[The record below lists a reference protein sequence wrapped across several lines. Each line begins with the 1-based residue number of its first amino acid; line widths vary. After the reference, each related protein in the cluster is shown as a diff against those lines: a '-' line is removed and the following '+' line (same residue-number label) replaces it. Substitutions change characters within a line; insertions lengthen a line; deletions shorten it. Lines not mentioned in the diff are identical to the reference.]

1 MTQHGR
7 RPSSSL
13 PASGATPRMPGRLS
27 AVARD
32 MDAMQRGFTVCPECG
47 NQRYPLASDHTFKCT
62 DRMSQ
67 ANSEAGTSA
76 MSNIKI
82 EHAADDKKTGM
93 TVGDV
98 SAFAQNALNHNI
110 DPRTPVKVTTG
121 FRQQIQK
128 LEAGGSR

>member
-1 MTQHGR
+1 
-7 RPSSSL
+7 
-13 PASGATPRMPGRLS
+13 
-27 AVARD
+27 
-32 MDAMQRGFTVCPECG
+32 
-47 NQRYPLASDHTFKCT
+47 
-62 DRMSQ
+62 
-67 ANSEAGTSA
+67 

-98 SAFAQNALNHNI
+98 FAFAQNALNHDI

-121 FRQQIQK
+121 FRMQIQK